1 MDLLFFL
8 LKMFH
13 TGVLKKP
20 TVDECTNLFSSKLQ
34 KSIGLITFTRAEI
47 RQTHPITRDN
57 PGSPKADTTVDLKS
71 SKKRP
76 ENDHSHGGGSKG
88 IVLKGH
94 KMDPISCPENGPI
107 FGSEELSFPN
117 LIRQKKVSLN
127 KNKNIACV
135 NKRNSILQQI
145 SPPTRRE

>member
-1 MDLLFFL
+1 MDLLFFPV
-8 LKMFH
+8 KKCF
-13 TGVLKKP
+13 TGVLQKP
-20 TVDECTNLFSSKLQ
+20 TVDKCSNLFSSKLQ
-34 KSIGLITFTRAEI
+34 TNMGVIIFTRAEI

-94 KMDPISCPENGPI
+94 KMDPISCPENEPI
-107 FGSEELSFPN
+107 FGSENPSFPN
-117 LIRQKKVSLN
+117 LISLKKGL
-127 KNKNIACV
+127 A
-135 NKRNSILQQI
+135 
-145 SPPTRRE
+145 E